1 MTNSLFVNG
10 LTIDW
15 NKVDSDSYLHE
26 IKALRGIRSISFE
39 KPVTF
44 FVGENGTG
52 KSTLLEAI
60 ASAYGMNPEGGS
72 KDFRFSTRDTHSELY
87 EGMVLKKGYRRPKDN
102 FFLRAES
109 FYNVAT
115 QVEEYRDGDD
125 PKIYYQRYG
134 GRSLHEQSHGESF
147 LSLMQNRFRGQGFY
161 LLDEPEAA
169 LSPQRQLTLLIC
181 MHRLAKEGSQFLI
194 ASHSPILL
202 GLPEAAILSFDE
214 GALHPVEY
222 EETESYQVTEMFL
235 NHREYLLGR
244 LLDETEVND
253 S

>member
-1 MTNSLFVNG
+1 MNGGLFVNG

-15 NKVDSDSYLHE
+15 NKVEPDSYLHE
-26 IKALRGIRSISFE
+26 ITALRGIRSISFE

-44 FVGENGTG
+44 FIGENGTG

-87 EGMVLKKGYRRPKDN
+87 EGMVLKKGYRRPRDN

-202 GLPEAAILSFDE
+202 GIPEAAILSFDE